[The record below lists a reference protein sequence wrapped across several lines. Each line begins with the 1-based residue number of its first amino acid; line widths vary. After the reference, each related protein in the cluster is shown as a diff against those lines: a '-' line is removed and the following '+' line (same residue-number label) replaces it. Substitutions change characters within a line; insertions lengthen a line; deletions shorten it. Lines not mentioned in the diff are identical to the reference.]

1 MAALAVIGRI
11 GTVCSSELTNEE
23 VEETTFVNLTF
34 LCFDSFEKENF
45 PPLGIRCSNKLFDNF
60 TKPDHVNALE

>member
-23 VEETTFVNLTF
+23 MEETSFINLTF
-34 LCFDSFEKENF
+34 LCSGSFEK
-45 PPLGIRCSNKLFDNF
+45 DNF
-60 TKPDHVNALE
+60 FFFLLPVNKVL